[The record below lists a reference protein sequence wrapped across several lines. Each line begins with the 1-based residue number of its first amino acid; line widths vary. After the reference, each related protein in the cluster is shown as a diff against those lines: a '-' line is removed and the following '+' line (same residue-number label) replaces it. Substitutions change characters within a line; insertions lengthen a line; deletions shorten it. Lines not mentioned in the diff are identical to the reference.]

1 MKRKHKEEIRVEMFR
16 LFRGNTKSIR
26 HSTYKNSILAKAGLA
41 STSQNRLFEI
51 PRIGILN
58 TKLGHVRTDTLEML
72 DEDEIR
78 MKESISS

>member
-1 MKRKHKEEIRVEMFR
+1 MK
-16 LFRGNTKSIR
+16 
-26 HSTYKNSILAKAGLA
+26 AKAGLA